1 MTTGARSCISG
12 RSSSEVAVSQAAVY
26 LPFLGEKR
34 DRGAYPLLCMRP
46 MTPEVCFGLRL

>member
-1 MTTGARSCISG
+1 MTTGAHSCISG
-12 RSSSEVAVSQAAVY
+12 RSSFKVAVSQAAAS
-26 LPFLGEKR
+26 LPFLDERR